1 MTVTPSI
8 TLVPLGGLANRM
20 RAIVSGYTLALDTGM
35 PLHVVWLRNHDL
47 NCSFNTLFRPFGH
60 DIALTECSKADARV
74 KYNVP
79 RKKNFFLSAFY
90 QKCHFA
96 PRLYDTELCRLK
108 DDGEALQHRVSGHNC
123 LIESGLSF
131 YKTDKEWFRTLFVPT
146 DEIAALIAQR
156 SMAFADR
163 TVGLHIRRT
172 DNRVSIAESPL
183 ALFTQKIDDELSLYP
198 DTLFYLATDSEVV
211 KAELRSRYGARIFTS
226 PARAD
231 RDSTS
236 GMKEAVV
243 ELYTLA
249 RTQHFYGS
257 YYSSFSDLAA
267 LLANRPA
274 DILRVKLIHTC
285 FFTSSFQIKGARP
298 D

>member
-20 RAIVSGYTLALDTGM
+20 RAIASGYTLALDTGM

-47 NCSFNTLFRPFGH
+47 NCSFNTLFRPLGH
-60 DIALTECSKADARV
+60 DIALTECSKADAWV

-79 RKKNFFLSAFY
+79 LKRNFFLSAFY
-90 QKCHFA
+90 QKRHFA

-108 DDGEALQHRVSGHNC
+108 DDGEALQRRISGHNC

-156 SMAFADR
+156 CTAFTAR

-172 DNRVSIAESPL
+172 DNRISIAESPL
-183 ALFTQKIDDELSLYP
+183 ALFTQKIDDELSQHP
-198 DTLFYLATDSEVV
+198 DTLFYLATDSEEV

-226 PARAD
+226 PVKAD

-267 LLANRPA
+267 LLTNRPA
-274 DILRVKLIHTC
+274 DILRVK
-285 FFTSSFQIKGARP
+285 
-298 D
+298 

>member
-1 MTVTPSI
+1 MTTTPAI

-47 NCSFNTLFRPFGH
+47 NCSFNTLFRPLGH
-60 DIALTECSKADARV
+60 NIALTECSKADAWA

-79 RKKNFFLSAFY
+79 LKRNFFLSAFY
-90 QKCHFA
+90 QKRHFA
-96 PRLYDTELCRLK
+96 PRLYDVELCRLK
-108 DDGEALQHRVSGHNC
+108 DDGEALQRRVSGHNC

-146 DEIAALIAQR
+146 DEIAALVAQR
-156 SMAFADR
+156 CTAFTAR

-183 ALFTQKIDDELSLYP
+183 ALFTQKIDDELSQHP
-198 DTLFYLATDSEVV
+198 DTLFYLATDSEEV

-226 PARAD
+226 PVRAD
-231 RDSTS
+231 RHSTA

-267 LLANRPA
+267 LLTNRPA
-274 DILRVKLIHTC
+274 DILRVK
-285 FFTSSFQIKGARP
+285 
-298 D
+298 